1 VTGRGA
7 IASREGA
14 LAHGAALGVFL
25 LALSLRLAWVVYL
38 QVKHPGNGYYLNG
51 DALEYTAVARNLL
64 GGLGWWSPDSG
75 GGPYLHGPVFP
86 LFVAANLALGANLFA
101 ITVVQAFIGALTC
114 WGVVW
119 IGRKLTTLPG
129 AISAGL
135 LMAVY
140 PYFLHYTGQILTE
153 TLSVFFGLAVF
164 ASLVLF
170 ARDSSVRNAVLA
182 GLVLGVATLNHPE
195 TYVAPPLLIL
205 WVLVCHPRRRLGLR
219 RLGILLAV
227 FGLTLLP
234 WHAYNALK
242 NGRNL
247 LLPPSLDAK
256 GVLAQAALEART
268 RILGDPSYQEKS
280 VVLKEEGEKLEE
292 DHGVLGGVTH
302 ALGQVLDDL
311 ESNPRAYLDFIY
323 LKFKRMWELAPERGT
338 YAHPAIVIPTALLS
352 ALIYAGCLVGFLL
365 HRRRDEVIL
374 ALMLVAIYTLPHL
387 VFYAQPRYRLPVMPA
402 VMLFAGVGGGALLER
417 IAGRRPVFAGGAA
430 GDRRRNI

>member
-1 VTGRGA
+1 MTGRGV
-7 IASREGA
+7 ITSRERA
-14 LAHGAALGVFL
+14 LAHGAALGVFF
-25 LALSLRLAWVVYL
+25 LALALRLAWVVYL
-38 QVKHPGNGYYLNG
+38 QVKNPGDGYYLNG

-64 GGLGWWSPDSG
+64 GGQGWWSPDAE

-129 AISAGL
+129 AIGAGL

-153 TLSVFFGLAVF
+153 TLNVFFGLAVF

-170 ARDSSVRNAVLA
+170 ARDSSIRNAVLA

-205 WVLVCHPRRRLGLR
+205 WVLACHPQRRLGLR
-219 RLGILLAV
+219 RLGVLLAV

-234 WHAYNALK
+234 WHAYHALK

-247 LLPPSLDAK
+247 FLPPSLEAK
-256 GVLAQAALEART
+256 GVLSQATLEAKS
-268 RILGDPSYQEKS
+268 RILGEPDYLEKS
-280 VVLKEEGEKLEE
+280 FVLKEEGEKLEE
-292 DHGVLGGVTH
+292 DHGVIGGVTR
-302 ALGQVLDDL
+302 ALGRVVGEL
-311 ESNPRAYLDFIY
+311 ESNPGEYLDFIY
-323 LKFKRMWELAPERGT
+323 LKFKRMWGLAPERGT
-338 YAHPAIVIPTALLS
+338 YARPAIVIPTALLS
-352 ALIYAGCLVGFLL
+352 ALIYAGCVLGFLL
-365 HRRRDEVIL
+365 HRRRDEVVL

-387 VFYAQPRYRLPVMPA
+387 LFYAQPRYRLPVMPA
-402 VMLFAGVGGGALLER
+402 LMLFAGVTGGALLER
-417 IAGRRPVFAGGAA
+417 FAGRGRVPAGVAA
-430 GDRRRNI
+430 GDRRRSA